1 MQTFSSIL
9 DDLIERWCDWWIA
22 MKHKEEEL
30 INILSLLRGPSD
42 NDSSI
47 NQTATDLR
55 EQQFHNFIR
64 EILVCLFIYGF
75 LYLIAFVTIK
85 VLRKAKET
93 DEYVIDYEDAV
104 ADRVRIWICTFA
116 LATCFGAVLLLPMS
130 IIASEVIKITPQSIY
145 WKWLNSSLL
154 HGNTEKFLKRKFFLA
169 KFFKGLWNLIFLFS
183 NLSLFIF
190 LPFAH
195 LFVESIGLP
204 GSKKGI
210 KSRFI
215 ETLIIIFFIVVIL
228 VGFSYVISAILDTD
242 NAKLHS
248 LLSNFEKLIQ
258 IRQF

>member
-1 MQTFSSIL
+1 
-9 DDLIERWCDWWIA
+9 

-154 HGNTEKFLKRKFFLA
+154 HG
-169 KFFKGLWNLIFLFS
+169 LWNLIFLFS

-248 LLSNFEKLIQ
+248 LLSNFEKLI
-258 IRQF
+258 

>member
-1 MQTFSSIL
+1 
-9 DDLIERWCDWWIA
+9 
-22 MKHKEEEL
+22 MKFKDEEL
-30 INILSLLRGPSD
+30 FKYLSAVAAATKPSSETNP
-42 NDSSI
+42 NDI
-47 NQTATDLR
+47 HNQTIVDLR
-55 EQQFHNFIR
+55 EQQFHNLIR
-64 EILVCLFIYGF
+64 EIIICLFIYGF
-75 LYLIAFVTIK
+75 LYLIAFITIK
-85 VLRKAKET
+85 FLRKTKET

-130 IIASEVIKITPQSIY
+130 IIASEVIKIAPQSIY

-154 HGNTEKFLKRKFFLA
+154 H
-169 KFFKGLWNLIFLFS
+169 GLWNLIFLFS

-215 ETLIIIFFIVVIL
+215 ETLIIIIFIIIIL
-228 VGFSYVISAILDTD
+228 IGFSYVMSAILDTD

-248 LLSNFEKLIQ
+248 LLSNYLF
-258 IRQF
+258 